1 MPEGSKPQIL
11 VVDDDPSVRES
22 LGMLLRS
29 VGYDVSMAENG
40 AHAVSH
46 LNTAMPDL
54 IVTDINMPEMSGIE
68 FISHVRSQYP
78 SISVIAMSGDYDGEA
93 IPAGIGADWLYPKGQ
108 HPHHLLNSIAS
119 LIAINPGPQ
128 RCDSVAVSQPDP
140 TGESH

>member
-1 MPEGSKPQIL
+1 MREGSKPQIL

-22 LGMLLRS
+22 LDLLLRS
-29 VGYDVSMAENG
+29 VGYDVSVAENG
-40 AHAVSH
+40 ARAVSH
-46 LNTAMPDL
+46 LNSAVPDL

-78 SISVIAMSGDYDGEA
+78 SISVIAMSGEA
-93 IPAGIGADWLYPKGQ
+93 VPAGVVADWFYPKGE

-119 LIAINPGPQ
+119 LIAMNPH
-128 RCDSVAVSQPDP
+128 CDDLAGSRPDP